1 MPTGTKIAAIVL
13 VVLLGAAGLYYAF
26 VAPPASNTKS
36 VTAKESGTAASGTT
50 VNGLSSQTP
59 GTLAPAIPSVG
70 APPSSASSTPAIGAL
85 GSAGPGAATTPVP
98 TGLPAGTGTAPAR
111 EQPGFAPGSLS
122 AAGTGKGDLPASA
135 RPAPAPAPGT
145 TINGIPVTGG
155 STTLAPTTVNPTT
168 PSVNAVPAN
177 STAPAPAVTTAG
189 GPRPTTPGPS
199 GTVPSGSV
207 PTGVSPAAP
216 ASSAAPSGETT
227 HTVASG
233 ETMSKIA
240 KKYFGNEN
248 AWRAIAKANPTV
260 DPTSMKVGMKLRI
273 PASDSATKVSAT
285 KAAKPAGS
293 SPSTTPSAATTA
305 TAGGSDN
312 THVVA
317 SGETLASIARKYYGN
332 TKYWERIYSENKGLI
347 GSDPAALKIGQKLK
361 IPAKSTVVG
370 GEAAR
375 R

>member
-59 GTLAPAIPSVG
+59 GTLAPVIPSVG
-70 APPSSASSTPAIGAL
+70 APPSPSSATPAVGTLGA
-85 GSAGPGAATTPVP
+85 AGPASTTTPVP

-111 EQPGFAPGSLS
+111 EQPGFAPGSLG

-155 STTLAPTTVNPTT
+155 STTPA
-168 PSVNAVPAN
+168 VNAVPAN
-177 STAPAPAVTTAG
+177 STAPAPVATG
-189 GPRPTTPGPS
+189 GPRPAPATPS
-199 GTVPSGSV
+199 GTVPIGPAPSGPV
-207 PTGVSPAAP
+207 PSGGVTAPVASPTPAA
-216 ASSAAPSGETT
+216 ATGETT

-233 ETMSKIA
+233 ETMGKIA

-248 AWRAIAKANPTV
+248 AWTTIAKANPTV
-260 DPTSMKVGMKLRI
+260 DPTSMKIGTKLRI
-273 PASDSATKVSAT
+273 PARDSTT
-285 KAAKPAGS
+285 KASKPVGS
-293 SPSTTPSAATTA
+293 TPSTTPSTATNTA
-305 TAGGSDN
+305 TAGGNDG

-317 SGETLASIARKYYGN
+317 SGDTLASIARKYYGN
-332 TKYWERIYSENKGLI
+332 TKYWERVYSENKGLI

>member
-248 AWRAIAKANPTV
+248 AWRTIAKANPTV

-273 PASDSATKVSAT
+273 PASDSATK
-285 KAAKPAGS
+285 AAKPAGS
-293 SPSTTPSAATTA
+293 NPSTTPSAATTA

>member
-26 VAPPASNTKS
+26 VAPPAPNTKS
-36 VTAKESGTAASGTT
+36 VAAKESGAASNGAV
-50 VNGLSSQTP
+50 VNGLSSQNP

-70 APPSSASSTPAIGAL
+70 APPSPASSTPAVGAL
-85 GSAGPGAATTPVP
+85 GAAGPSSATTPVP
-98 TGLPAGTGTAPAR
+98 TGLPAGTGAAPAR
-111 EQPGFAPGSLS
+111 EQPGFAPGSLGS
-122 AAGTGKGDLPASA
+122 AGTGKGDLPASA

-155 STTLAPTTVNPTT
+155 AAAPT
-168 PSVNAVPAN
+168 VNAVPAS
-177 STAPAPAVTTAG
+177 STAPAPAVSTAG
-189 GPRPTTPGPS
+189 GPRPSTPGPT
-199 GTVPSGSV
+199 GTVPS
-207 PTGVSPAAP
+207 TGVATGAAAP
-216 ASSAAPSGETT
+216 AAAPAAAATGGETT

-260 DPTSMKVGMKLRI
+260 DPTSMKVGTKLRI
-273 PASDSATKVSAT
+273 PASDSATTNAGTTKSAS
-285 KAAKPAGS
+285 KPEAGAGS
-293 SPSTTPSAATTA
+293 STTSSTATTTA
-305 TAGGSDN
+305 TAGGSEG

-317 SGETLASIARKYYGN
+317 SGDTLASIARKYYGN
-332 TKYWERIYSENKGLI
+332 TKYWERIYSENRGLI
-347 GSDPAALKIGQKLK
+347 GSDPAALKIGQKLR

-370 GEAAR
+370 GAAASR
-375 R
+375 

>member
-26 VAPPASNTKS
+26 VAPPASNPKS
-36 VTAKESGTAASGTT
+36 VAAKESGAGSNGAA
-50 VNGLSSQTP
+50 VNGLSSQNP

-70 APPSSASSTPAIGAL
+70 APPSSNSSTPAVGAL
-85 GSAGPGAATTPVP
+85 GSAGQPSATTPVP

-111 EQPGFAPGSLS
+111 EQPGFAPGSLGS
-122 AAGTGKGDLPASA
+122 AGTGKGDLPASA

-145 TINGIPVTGG
+145 TINGIPVTSSPTAG
-155 STTLAPTTVNPTT
+155 SPTT

-177 STAPAPAVTTAG
+177 STAPAVNTVG
-189 GPRPTTPGPS
+189 GPRPTTAGPT
-199 GTVPSGSV
+199 GTVPTSV
-207 PTGVSPAAP
+207 PTGVSSPASAP
-216 ASSAAPSGETT
+216 AAAPSGETT

-260 DPTSMKVGMKLRI
+260 DPTSMKVGTKLRI
-273 PASDSATKVSAT
+273 PAADSATT
-285 KAAKPAGS
+285 KTASKPAAGAA
-293 SPSTTPSAATTA
+293 PSTTPTTTPTTA
-305 TAGGSDN
+305 TTTAAAAGGSEG
-312 THVVA
+312 THVVG
-317 SGETLASIARKYYGN
+317 SGDTLASIARKYYGN

-347 GSDPAALKIGQKLK
+347 GSDPAALKVGQKLK

-370 GEAAR
+370 GAAASR
-375 R
+375 